1 MNSHQEI
8 ILKRD
13 CDAIQIPSGT
23 VLILPAGTQVIVTQS
38 LGGTFTVA
46 TPGGLARIDEK
57 DADALGLEVTVP
69 TVPVKTAPEGTLE
82 EAVWNQL
89 KTVFDP
95 EIPVNVVDLGLIY
108 DCAIITQETGGTRLP
123 SKLADADEVQE
134 VGGAQKLSVQELLD
148 ASGADISSTSSRD
161 AVEIDEARRT
171 KDFDAGLYASSCPNQ
186 NSSPT
191 QHSSSLPQVAVDG
204 DETIRSNTDATK
216 QFAAEV
222 ELGKKSTKAHVK
234 MTLTAPGC
242 GMGPTI
248 AADARAKILTIDGI
262 DEAEV
267 ELVWDP
273 AWNQSMI
280 SEAGRMK
287 LGMV

>member
-1 MNSHQEI
+1 MHSHQEI
-8 ILKRD
+8 VLTRD
-13 CDAIQIPSGT
+13 TEAIQIPSGNPLT
-23 VLILPAGTQVIVTQS
+23 LPAGTKVLVTQ
-38 LGGTFTVA
+38 
-46 TPGGLARIDEK
+46 K
-57 DADALGLEVTVP
+57 DADALGIAP
-69 TVPVKTAPEGTLE
+69 TAAEAPVKTTVDGPLE

-108 DCAIITQETGGTRLP
+108 DCQ
-123 SKLADADEVQE
+123 
-134 VGGAQKLSVQELLD
+134 LLHPEE
-148 ASGADISSTSSRD
+148 G
-161 AVEIDEARRT
+161 V
-171 KDFDAGLYASSCPNQ
+171 
-186 NSSPT
+186 
-191 QHSSSLPQVAVDG
+191 
-204 DETIRSNTDATK
+204 
-216 QFAAEV
+216 
-222 ELGKKSTKAHVK
+222 TKAIVK

-248 AADARAKILTIDGI
+248 AADARGKILTLEGI

-287 LGMV
+287 LGLV

>member
-1 MNSHQEI
+1 MHSHQEI
-8 ILKRD
+8 VLTRD
-13 CDAIQIPSGT
+13 TDAIQIPSGNP
-23 VLILPAGTQVIVTQS
+23 LLLPAGTKVMVTQS
-38 LGGTFTVA
+38 LGGTYTVA

-57 DADALGLEVTVP
+57 DIDA
-69 TVPVKTAPEGTLE
+69 LE

-108 DCAIITQETGGTRLP
+108 ECQ
-123 SKLADADEVQE
+123 
-134 VGGAQKLSVQELLD
+134 LLHPEE
-148 ASGADISSTSSRD
+148 G
-161 AVEIDEARRT
+161 V
-171 KDFDAGLYASSCPNQ
+171 
-186 NSSPT
+186 
-191 QHSSSLPQVAVDG
+191 
-204 DETIRSNTDATK
+204 
-216 QFAAEV
+216 
-222 ELGKKSTKAHVK
+222 TKAHVK

-248 AADARAKILTIDGI
+248 AADARGKILTLEGI

-287 LGMV
+287 LGLV